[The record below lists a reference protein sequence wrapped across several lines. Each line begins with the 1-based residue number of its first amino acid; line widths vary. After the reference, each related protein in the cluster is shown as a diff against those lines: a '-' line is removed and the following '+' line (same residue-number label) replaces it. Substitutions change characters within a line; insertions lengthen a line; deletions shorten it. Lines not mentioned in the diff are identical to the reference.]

1 LPRKSSK
8 LTEKTGKVS
17 VKMEAYATAHA
28 KLGNEKI
35 KVAGKKVKLSG
46 VKFEKKV
53 ATLVKQV
60 ISN

>member
-1 LPRKSSK
+1 
-8 LTEKTGKVS
+8 
-17 VKMEAYATAHA
+17 MEAYATAHA